1 MWKLARVV
9 LSSLGI
15 VKGERN
21 KAKYDGVDEEVVGG
35 GVGVSWWKLAA
46 SLVNIYATW

>member
-1 MWKLARVV
+1 MRKLARVV

-21 KAKYDGVDEEVVGG
+21 KAKYDRVDEEVVEGCG
-35 GVGVSWWKLAA
+35 GVVAGVRG
-46 SLVNIYATW
+46 

>member
-1 MWKLARVV
+1 MRKLARVV

-21 KAKYDGVDEEVVGG
+21 KAKYGRVDEEVEGVWGCRGG
-35 GVGVSWWKLAA
+35 S
-46 SLVNIYATW
+46 SRLVW